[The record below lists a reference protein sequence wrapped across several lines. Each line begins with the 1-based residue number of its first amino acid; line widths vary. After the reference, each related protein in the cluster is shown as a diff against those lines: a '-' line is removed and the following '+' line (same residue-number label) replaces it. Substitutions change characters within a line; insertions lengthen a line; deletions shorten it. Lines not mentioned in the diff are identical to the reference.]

1 VKIFALHDQDDNAS
15 YWRIEIPLRCL
26 RALGCV
32 CEEGNI
38 NAPPQDLTADI
49 LILERPHT
57 AQMLQVIRECRAA
70 GVRTIVDV
78 DDLIRPGSIQVDNP
92 AYVTWNPKYFEWHRQ
107 ALVSAGVLSEAEAA
121 AQPVPRN
128 DAMKF
133 FLSCV
138 READAVT
145 VPTEAIARE
154 YRALNPHVYVLPNC
168 YDDSNPLWN
177 APRPPRQEGRVYVG
191 FAGGVSHRNNLRML
205 KDALEEL
212 VQRCPEVIVVEAGA
226 HLYLEDMQVP
236 PENFL
241 HLGLVPFPTYP
252 LLLSYLD
259 VVVAPLVDNVF
270 TRAKSP
276 IRCMEAGLVRAP
288 VVASPVGPYLE
299 YVEHGVN
306 GFFAERPR
314 EWVRFLELLVRDA
327 ELRRRMGEANR
338 RRAEQYAITKNI
350 VRWLD
355 VFDALFRR
363 GSRLQR
369 TGRAA
374 AHA

>member
-1 VKIFALHDQDDNAS
+1 MKIVALHDQDQNAS

-26 RALGCV
+26 RALGCA
-32 CEEGNI
+32 CEEANI
-38 NAPPQDLTADI
+38 AAPPQDLTADI

-57 AQMLQVIRECRAA
+57 VQMLQLIRECRAV

-92 AYVTWNPKYFEWHRQ
+92 AYMTWNPRYFEWQQQ
-107 ALVSAGVLSEAEAA
+107 ALVRAGLLSEEEAA
-121 AQPVPRN
+121 ARPPPRN
-128 DAMKF
+128 EAMKL

-145 VPTEAIARE
+145 VPTEPIAQE

-168 YDDSNPLWN
+168 YDDSNPLWD
-177 APRPPRQEGRVYVG
+177 APRPPRQEGRIYVG
-191 FAGGVSHRNNLRML
+191 FSGGVSHRSNLRML
-205 KDALEEL
+205 SDALEEL
-212 VQRCPEVIVVEAGA
+212 VRRYPEVIIVEAGA
-226 HLYLEDMQVP
+226 HLYLEDLHVP

-241 HLGLVPFPTYP
+241 HLGVVPFPTYP
-252 LLLSYLD
+252 LLLGYLD
-259 VVVAPLVDNVF
+259 IVVAPLVDNVF

-288 VVASPVGPYLE
+288 VVASPVGPYLA

-306 GFFAERPR
+306 GFFATRTH
-314 EWVRFLELLVRDA
+314 EWVRYLELLVRDA

-350 VRWLD
+350 IRWLD
-355 VFDALFRR
+355 VFDTLFRSR
-363 GSRLQR
+363 GRLQR
-369 TGRAA
+369 ARRAA